1 MAKTFVQI
9 ELDEFKRLE
18 NEANRSE
25 KLIQR
30 LAEKRA
36 NEINSF
42 QVTLRLYDTGYDREY
57 PVDINCYD
65 RLTPQMEGVA
75 LRVKEWAQEQL
86 AKEFKSWHYMQN
98 AKKQLDQATKT
109 AEKWQRK
116 AMFGWLLS
124 VILVAGITIYA
135 LFK

>member
-30 LAEKRA
+30 LAEMRA
-36 NEINSF
+36 KEINSF
-42 QVTLRLYDTGYDREY
+42 RVTLRLYDTGYDREY

-86 AKEFKSWHYMQN
+86 ADEFKSWHYMQS
-98 AKKQLDQATKT
+98 AKKKLVKSADNA
-109 AEKWQRK
+109 AKWQRK
-116 AMFGWLLS
+116 AMLGWFLS
-124 VILVAGITIYA
+124 VVLIAGIAIYT